1 MAGAVDR
8 IGTTH
13 VGSLVRPPRL
23 IEFLRQIEG
32 QQPYDQAAYEACLKE
47 SIEEVVRRQV
57 EVGIDIVSDGEFSKG
72 RNWAFYVH
80 DRLSGVATRALTP
93 EEAKD
98 PLASAGGGQDRVAF
112 PEFYAEYDRASG
124 LGARLGKRF
133 VVTGALRYSDAQ
145 VQRAITGR
153 TAKPVA
159 AAAKDKAQARSC
171 RWWRPGARLTGG
183 QGRHCPDEKSLLFA
197 ALADCR
203 TRNTRRSPCRH
214 LYVQTK

>member
-8 IGTTH
+8 IRTTH

-72 RNWAFYVH
+72 RNWAFYIH
-80 DRLSGVATRALTP
+80 DRLTGGVQTRALNP

-98 PLASAGGGQDRVAF
+98 PMASAGGGQDRA
-112 PEFYAEYDRASG
+112 P
-124 LGARLGKRF
+124 L
-133 VVTGALRYSDAQ
+133 
-145 VQRAITGR
+145 
-153 TAKPVA
+153 
-159 AAAKDKAQARSC
+159 
-171 RWWRPGARLTGG
+171 
-183 QGRHCPDEKSLLFA
+183 
-197 ALADCR
+197 
-203 TRNTRRSPCRH
+203 SPFH
-214 LYVQTK
+214 G